1 MKLRSLQGHFGN
13 MNGRK
18 IEFTDGFS
26 HLVLPNGW
34 GKSTLCAFL
43 RVMLY
48 GLDTS
53 KRDTQQTLSDK
64 TRYIPQD
71 GHAMGGRLEIEWNGR
86 RIAILRQTGKGGPMQ
101 DFDAFYMD
109 TGEKCRLLTAK
120 NCGQVLLGMGEDAFL
135 SSMMVDG
142 EDMKRPSEELQEL
155 LTSMAQTG
163 DATGS
168 TSKALTQ
175 LDCWRLDIQ
184 SGRGHGELP
193 DAQREQAVLE
203 EQLEQLERLSHDI
216 ARQQEKYHKLERTA
230 QQAQDAYEKS
240 CQAYTESQADRENRQ
255 RIVREEREQRI
266 REIRTRTPDEN
277 LVREAGDILYGYEG
291 AVRLERE
298 KRESMPAIETRRRQA
313 VERMEKAQH
322 EREIEVNRTTKPKIR
337 WVAGIF
343 ALIFGILA
351 AATGIMQVEWFPG
364 MQNIAGMLKQSS
376 LPMVLSLLAVVCLLL
391 TFLGSVQKPPKPLP
405 DIDEEKKQL
414 EIEYQH
420 ILDEQQM
427 AASVLLEER
436 DRVIE
441 AGKKLSPK
449 VTNVEEAAE
458 AIRSAMADLQL
469 IRREQSALG
478 DVILEI
484 QRGPGSEQGPD
495 EMQQQLDAL
504 QAKMAAARRA
514 SEAAHEQLLRLQR
527 QADAIGTLES
537 VREKLSACRVRVE
550 RLHKQYQAIEHA
562 RKIVSSENAALQ
574 ARISPQITSLAQSY
588 LAYLTAD
595 NYQEIRLD
603 DRFRART
610 AGADG
615 RLLGELQLSSGARDQ
630 LYLALRLAVCETL
643 AGAKEAPLILDDPFL
658 TSDDA
663 STERGIALLKEIG
676 RKRQVILLTCRTS

>member
-216 ARQQEKYHKLERTA
+216 TNWNARHSRHRTPMSRAAKPIQNRKLTGKTGSVSCA
-230 QQAQDAYEKS
+230 KNANSVFEKS
-240 CQAYTESQADRENRQ
+240 GHGRQ
-255 RIVREEREQRI
+255 
-266 REIRTRTPDEN
+266 
-277 LVREAGDILYGYEG
+277 
-291 AVRLERE
+291 
-298 KRESMPAIETRRRQA
+298 M
-313 VERMEKAQH
+313 
-322 EREIEVNRTTKPKIR
+322 KI
-337 WVAGIF
+337 
-343 ALIFGILA
+343 
-351 AATGIMQVEWFPG
+351 
-364 MQNIAGMLKQSS
+364 
-376 LPMVLSLLAVVCLLL
+376 
-391 TFLGSVQKPPKPLP
+391 
-405 DIDEEKKQL
+405 
-414 EIEYQH
+414 
-420 ILDEQQM
+420 
-427 AASVLLEER
+427 
-436 DRVIE
+436 
-441 AGKKLSPK
+441 
-449 VTNVEEAAE
+449 
-458 AIRSAMADLQL
+458 
-469 IRREQSALG
+469 
-478 DVILEI
+478 
-484 QRGPGSEQGPD
+484 
-495 EMQQQLDAL
+495 
-504 QAKMAAARRA
+504 
-514 SEAAHEQLLRLQR
+514 
-527 QADAIGTLES
+527 
-537 VREKLSACRVRVE
+537 
-550 RLHKQYQAIEHA
+550 
-562 RKIVSSENAALQ
+562 
-574 ARISPQITSLAQSY
+574 
-588 LAYLTAD
+588 
-595 NYQEIRLD
+595 
-603 DRFRART
+603 
-610 AGADG
+610 
-615 RLLGELQLSSGARDQ
+615 
-630 LYLALRLAVCETL
+630 
-643 AGAKEAPLILDDPFL
+643 
-658 TSDDA
+658 
-663 STERGIALLKEIG
+663 
-676 RKRQVILLTCRTS
+676 